1 MVGPVFRF
9 PADAFDLPCV
19 DVALV
24 VESTYPFLTGGVSAV
39 VHDIIAHNSD
49 LTFGIIHISWDS
61 ATIGQDIYGMP
72 NNVAWVDIIYLS
84 LNEFRDEFLSLV
96 SKGKTDAEE
105 ATSRLVSAV
114 QAFWADNDG
123 PLWELYDDA
132 INPLTRSWQLWPV
145 LSSTSFL
152 DRIAQFLPNGD
163 GTSLGQLFWTM
174 RDFFTLAYALTDRV
188 QPPARVYHSH
198 TQGYAA
204 IVAACGA
211 RQYDAKFLL
220 TEHNLHIRD
229 TLNSLFGRRQDLT
242 ITRTSWCDLPRT
254 TVERVWLL
262 WWTSIS
268 LWAYLATDH
277 MTYLYPG
284 AVREAQA
291 LGADG
296 TKTEILPNGVEWE
309 KFAPV
314 RQARKATVSGLSAG
328 SHQHW
333 NLVAISRVVPIK
345 GIFEMIETIAVI
357 RDRGYNNVSLD
368 ILGPLD
374 HDEEYTEK
382 ARDRVAQCGLE
393 SVVRLRGTQ
402 NIPQELHKY
411 DVLLMSSFN
420 EGQPIVVLEAMSAGL
435 PIIGTEVGG
444 MAMTVTQPLQVS
456 DGSAIGACGR
466 LVEPGDVSALA
477 DALTELIDSP
487 ALYCLFHNNGFE
499 RVQAAFLMETAM
511 GRYNSVYREL
521 GAGTVQPQVE
531 RRLCMRDRQPDPVP
545 TGVLQRRGDPIEVY
559 PGRKRSL
566 LGGGYFKS
574 RRPVHKRE

>member
-1 MVGPVFRF
+1 MDGPVFRF
-9 PADAFDLPCV
+9 PADAIDLPCV

-39 VHDIIAHNSD
+39 VHDIIAHNPD

-84 LNEFRDEFLSLV
+84 LNEFKDEFLSLV

-105 ATSRLVSAV
+105 ATSRIVSAV
-114 QAFWADNDG
+114 QALWADNDG
-123 PLWELYDDA
+123 PLWRLYDDA

-145 LSSTSFL
+145 LSSTSFI
-152 DRIAQFLPNGD
+152 DRTAQYLPKGD

-174 RDFFTLAYALTDRV
+174 RDCFTLAYALTGRV

-211 RQYDAKFLL
+211 RQYDVKFLL

-229 TLNSLFGRRQDLT
+229 TLNSLFGRRQDLMV
-242 ITRTSWCDLPRT
+242 TRTSWCDLPRT

-268 LWAYLATDH
+268 LWAYQATDH
-277 MTYLYPG
+277 MTYYLYPG

-291 LGADG
+291 LGADE

-314 RQARKATVSGLSAG
+314 RQAREATVSGRSAG

-333 NLVAISRVVPIK
+333 NTTRSTPKKPGTWWLHV
-345 GIFEMIETIAVI
+345 
-357 RDRGYNNVSLD
+357 
-368 ILGPLD
+368 
-374 HDEEYTEK
+374 
-382 ARDRVAQCGLE
+382 GLSPWCA
-393 SVVRLRGTQ
+393 SVVRK
-402 NIPQELHKY
+402 I
-411 DVLLMSSFN
+411 
-420 EGQPIVVLEAMSAGL
+420 
-435 PIIGTEVGG
+435 
-444 MAMTVTQPLQVS
+444 
-456 DGSAIGACGR
+456 
-466 LVEPGDVSALA
+466 
-477 DALTELIDSP
+477 
-487 ALYCLFHNNGFE
+487 FH
-499 RVQAAFLMETAM
+499 
-511 GRYNSVYREL
+511 
-521 GAGTVQPQVE
+521 
-531 RRLCMRDRQPDPVP
+531 
-545 TGVLQRRGDPIEVY
+545 
-559 PGRKRSL
+559 RSCTSTT
-566 LGGGYFKS
+566 FC
-574 RRPVHKRE
+574 